1 MRVYPSCYYPSN
13 RIGSH
18 PNEGVV
24 MEIISSEI
32 ESLLPFPNNPRRGNV
47 NKLKESLNAN
57 GQYKPIVI
65 QASTRY
71 ILAGNH
77 LWQAAKELGWTRVDT
92 VEVDV
97 NNTQAKKIVASDNRL
112 GELGTYDE
120 KELLD
125 LLQDISLEGTGY
137 DTQDIDDL
145 LALIEEQSMTP
156 SYEET
161 GSMVEGVSGGG
172 QLAQEGVNRRPTM
185 SERASHY
192 AERTVR
198 LLMCEFPN
206 DQYIWIQDRLTEL
219 RVKYNVDSN
228 GDAIIKAVAEA
239 TGTEA
244 PSD

>member
-1 MRVYPSCYYPSN
+1 
-13 RIGSH
+13 
-18 PNEGVV
+18 

-32 ESLLPFPNNPRRGNV
+32 ESLIQFPNNPRRGNV
-47 NKLKESLNAN
+47 NKLKESLTAN

-92 VEVDV
+92 VEIDV
-97 NNTQAKKIVASDNRL
+97 NATQAKKIVATDNRL

-120 KELLD
+120 QELLD

-137 DTQDIDDL
+137 DTQDVDDL
-145 LALIEEQSMTP
+145 IALIEEQSSTP
-156 SYEET
+156 QYEGT
-161 GSMVEGVSGGG
+161 GTMVDGVSGGG
-172 QLAQEGVNRRPTM
+172 QLSQENINRRPTM
-185 SERASHY
+185 SERAAHY

-206 DQYIWIQDRLTEL
+206 DQYIWVQDRLSEL

-228 GDAIIKAVAEA
+228 GDAILRAVAEV

-244 PSD
+244 PND

>member
-1 MRVYPSCYYPSN
+1 
-13 RIGSH
+13 
-18 PNEGVV
+18 
-24 MEIISSEI
+24 MEIVSAEI
-32 ESLLPFPNNPRRGNV
+32 DSLLPFPNNPRRGNV
-47 NKLKESLNAN
+47 GKLKESLATN

-77 LWQAAKELGWTRVDT
+77 LWQAAKESGWTRIDI

-97 NNTQAKKIVASDNRL
+97 NATQAKKIVATDNRL

-120 KELLD
+120 QELLD

-137 DTQDIDDL
+137 DSQDIDDL
-145 LALIEEQSMTP
+145 IALIEEQSNTP
-156 SYEET
+156 LYEET
-161 GSMVEGVSGGG
+161 GSMVDGIAGGG
-172 QLAQEGVNRRPTM
+172 QLSQEGVNRRPTM

-206 DQYIWIQDRLTEL
+206 DQYIWVQDRLTEL

-228 GDAIIKAVAEA
+228 GDAILRTIAEV

>member
-1 MRVYPSCYYPSN
+1 
-13 RIGSH
+13 
-18 PNEGVV
+18 
-24 MEIISSEI
+24 MEILSAEI
-32 ESLLPFPNNPRRGNV
+32 DSLLPFPNNPRRGNV
-47 NKLKESLNAN
+47 SKLKESLATN

-77 LWQAAKELGWTRVDT
+77 LWQAAKESGWTRIDI

-97 NNTQAKKIVASDNRL
+97 NATQAKKIVATDNRL

-120 KELLD
+120 QELLD

-137 DTQDIDDL
+137 DTQDVDDL
-145 LALIEEQSMTP
+145 IALIEEQSSTP
-156 SYEET
+156 QYEPT
-161 GSMVEGVSGGG
+161 GSLVDGVSGGG
-172 QLAQEGVNRRPTM
+172 QLSQEGVNRRPTM

-206 DQYIWIQDRLTEL
+206 DQYIWVQDKLTEL

-228 GDAIIKAVAEA
+228 GDAILRAIAEV

-244 PSD
+244 PND

>member
-1 MRVYPSCYYPSN
+1 MGN
-13 RIGSH
+13 
-18 PNEGVV
+18 
-24 MEIISSEI
+24 MEVINTDID
-32 ESLLPFPNNPRRGNV
+32 SLLPFPNNPRRGNV
-47 NKLKESLNAN
+47 NKLKESLEAN

-77 LWQAAKELGWTRVDT
+77 LWQAAKELGWQTINI

-97 NNTQAKKIVASDNRL
+97 NNNQAKKIVATDNRL

-120 KELLD
+120 QELLD

-137 DTQDIDDL
+137 ETADIDDL
-145 LALIEEQSMTP
+145 LALLEEQEVRP
-156 SYEET
+156 AFEAEAV
-161 GSMVEGVSGGG
+161 MVDGVGGG
-172 QLAQEGVNRRPTM
+172 AQLSQENVQRRPTL
-185 SERASHY
+185 SDRAAHY

-198 LLMCEFPN
+198 LLMCEYPN
-206 DQYIWIQDRLTEL
+206 NHYIWIQDRLGEL
-219 RVKYNVDSN
+219 RIKYNVDSN
-228 GDAIIKAVAEA
+228 GEAIMRAVAEA

>member
-1 MRVYPSCYYPSN
+1 MGN
-13 RIGSH
+13 
-18 PNEGVV
+18 
-24 MEIISSEI
+24 MEITNSDID
-32 ESLLPFPNNPRRGNV
+32 SLLPFPNNPRRGNV
-47 NKLKESLNAN
+47 NKLKESLEAN

-77 LWQAAKELGWTRVDT
+77 LWQAAKELGWATINV

-97 NNTQAKKIVASDNRL
+97 NATQAKKIVATDNRL

-120 KELLD
+120 QELLD

-137 DTQDIDDL
+137 DSADIDDL
-145 LALIEEQSMTP
+145 LALLEEQEIRP
-156 SYEET
+156 AFEAEAV
-161 GSMVEGVSGGG
+161 MVDGVGGG
-172 QLAQEGVNRRPTM
+172 GELAQENVQRRPTL

-198 LLMCEFPN
+198 LLMCEYPN
-206 DQYIWIQDRLTEL
+206 NHYIWIQDRLGEL

-228 GDAIIKAVAEA
+228 GEAIMRAVAEA

>member
-1 MRVYPSCYYPSN
+1 
-13 RIGSH
+13 
-18 PNEGVV
+18 
-24 MEIISSEI
+24 MEIINTEI
-32 ESLLPFPNNPRRGNV
+32 DTLLPFPNNPRRGNV
-47 NKLKESLNAN
+47 KKLRESLEAN
-57 GQYKPIVI
+57 GQYKPIVV

-77 LWQAAKELGWTRVDT
+77 LWQAAKELGWSKVNI

-112 GELGTYDE
+112 GELGSYDE
-120 KELLD
+120 QELLD

-145 LALIEEQSMTP
+145 LALLEEQTIAP
-156 SYEET
+156 AFE
-161 GSMVEGVSGGG
+161 GSVATVMDGVGGG
-172 QLAQEGVNRRPTM
+172 SELSQEGVNRRPTL

-206 DQYIWIQDRLTEL
+206 HQYIWVQDRLTEL
-219 RVKYNVDSN
+219 RTKYNVDSN
-228 GDAIIKAVAEA
+228 GEAILQAIADA
-239 TGTEA
+239 TESEV
-244 PSD
+244 PHD

>member
-1 MRVYPSCYYPSN
+1 
-13 RIGSH
+13 
-18 PNEGVV
+18 
-24 MEIISSEI
+24 MEIVSAEI
-32 ESLLPFPNNPRRGNV
+32 DSLLPFPNNPRRGNV
-47 NKLKESLNAN
+47 SKLKESLATN

-65 QASTRY
+65 QESTRY

-77 LWQAAKELGWTRVDT
+77 LWQAAKESGWTRIDI

-97 NNTQAKKIVASDNRL
+97 NATQAKKIVATDNRL

-120 KELLD
+120 QELLD

-137 DTQDIDDL
+137 DSQDIDDL
-145 LALIEEQSMTP
+145 IALIEEQSNTP
-156 SYEET
+156 LYEET
-161 GSMVEGVSGGG
+161 GSMVDGVAGGG
-172 QLAQEGVNRRPTM
+172 QLSQEGVNRRPTM

-206 DQYIWIQDRLTEL
+206 DQYIWVQDRLTEL

-228 GDAIIKAVAEA
+228 GDAILRAIAEV

>member
-1 MRVYPSCYYPSN
+1 MD
-13 RIGSH
+13 
-18 PNEGVV
+18 
-24 MEIISSEI
+24 IISSDVD
-32 ESLLPFPNNPRRGNV
+32 SLLPFPNNPRRGNIG
-47 NKLKESLNAN
+47 KLKESLIAN

-97 NNTQAKKIVASDNRL
+97 NTTQAKKIVATDNRL

-145 LALIEEQSMTP
+145 LALIEEQSATP

-161 GSMVEGVSGGG
+161 GSMVDGMSGGG
-172 QLAQEGVNRRPTM
+172 QLAQEGINRRTTM
-185 SERASHY
+185 SERAAHY

-206 DQYIWIQDRLTEL
+206 DQYIWIQDRLSEL
-219 RVKYNVDSN
+219 RIKYNVDSN
-228 GDAIIKAVAEA
+228 GDAILKAVSEA
-239 TGTEA
+239 TGKEMLN
-244 PSD
+244 DQ

>member
-1 MRVYPSCYYPSN
+1 
-13 RIGSH
+13 
-18 PNEGVV
+18 
-24 MEIISSEI
+24 MEIINTEI
-32 ESLLPFPNNPRRGNV
+32 ETLLPFPNNPRRGNV
-47 NKLKESLNAN
+47 KKLKESLQNS
-57 GQYKPIVI
+57 GQYKPIVV

-77 LWQAAKELGWTRVDT
+77 LWEAAKELGWATIDV

-97 NNTQAKKIVASDNRL
+97 DNTQAKKIVASDNRL
-112 GELGTYDE
+112 GELGSYDE

-145 LALIEEQSMTP
+145 LALLEESSSAP
-156 SYEET
+156 AFDGASY
-161 GSMVEGVSGGG
+161 GSHVDGVAGGSD
-172 QLAQEGVNRRPTM
+172 LAQEGVNRRPTL
-185 SERASHY
+185 SDRAAHY

-206 DQYIWIQDRLTEL
+206 HQYIWVQDRLTEL
-219 RVKYNVDSN
+219 RTKYNVDSN
-228 GDAIIKAVAEA
+228 GQAILRAIADA
-239 TGTEA
+239 TESEV

>member
-1 MRVYPSCYYPSN
+1 
-13 RIGSH
+13 
-18 PNEGVV
+18 
-24 MEIISSEI
+24 MEIISAEI
-32 ESLLPFPNNPRRGNV
+32 DSLLPFPNNPRRGNIS
-47 NKLKESLNAN
+47 KLKESLATN

-77 LWQAAKELGWTRVDT
+77 LWQAAKESGWTRIDI

-97 NNTQAKKIVASDNRL
+97 NATQAKKIVATDNRL

-120 KELLD
+120 QELLD

-137 DTQDIDDL
+137 DSQDIDDL
-145 LALIEEQSMTP
+145 IALIEEQSNTP
-156 SYEET
+156 LYEET
-161 GSMVEGVSGGG
+161 GSMVDGVAGGG
-172 QLAQEGVNRRPTM
+172 QLSQEGINRRPTM

-206 DQYIWIQDRLTEL
+206 DQYIWVQDRLTEL

-228 GDAIIKAVAEA
+228 GDAILRAIAEV

>member
-1 MRVYPSCYYPSN
+1 
-13 RIGSH
+13 
-18 PNEGVV
+18 
-24 MEIISSEI
+24 MEIISAEI
-32 ESLLPFPNNPRRGNV
+32 DSLLPFPNNPRRGNV
-47 NKLKESLNAN
+47 SKLKESLATN

-77 LWQAAKELGWTRVDT
+77 LWQAAKESGWARIDI

-97 NNTQAKKIVASDNRL
+97 NTTQAKKIVATDNRL

-120 KELLD
+120 QELLD

-137 DTQDIDDL
+137 DTQDVDDL
-145 LALIEEQSMTP
+145 IALIEEQSSTP
-156 SYEET
+156 QYEET
-161 GSMVEGVSGGG
+161 GSMVDGVSGGG
-172 QLAQEGVNRRPTM
+172 QLSQEGVNRRPTM

-206 DQYIWIQDRLTEL
+206 DQYIWVQDRLSEL

-228 GDAIIKAVAEA
+228 GDAIVRAIAEV